1 MKKVPNKIGH
11 IIEEHNGD
19 NTHTVQ
25 RLQAHHQ
32 SQQPMLLKPLMSCS
46 IQLYETP
53 SNSTNYMTIDDM
65 QIPISGYQNVATK
78 TKPKIENPTKRSNPP
93 NQKIPPKTHWEIWKE
108 RSECA
113 LTRLNYD

>member
-1 MKKVPNKIGH
+1 MP
-11 IIEEHNGD
+11 
-19 NTHTVQ
+19 
-25 RLQAHHQ
+25 
-32 SQQPMLLKPLMSCS
+32 CS

-65 QIPISGYQNVATK
+65 QIPISDYQNVATK

-93 NQKIPPKTHWEIWKE
+93 NQKIPPKTQWEIWKK
-108 RSECA
+108 RLECA